1 MEFFKWVDSS
11 LVFVF
16 QVGWIEIVAR
26 AVGDPLGNFL
36 RNLFEN
42 PTVYIPSTGT
52 VKAVVFVLFG
62 IWLFSFLIWDFILTM
77 FKQYEFMRIGESNV
91 FDLKREVQTFLLGIV
106 FIGWGLYY
114 LYGWFDEPG
123 MGTWLVGGAVLL
135 LSGWANRS
143 LSTRWMVADWE
154 PLERENG
161 EKLEGEDN

>member
-11 LVFVF
+11 FVFVF

-42 PTVYIPSTGT
+42 PTAYIPSTGT

-77 FKQYEFMRIGESNV
+77 FKQYEFLRIGESNV
-91 FDLKREVQTFLLGIV
+91 FDFKREVQTFLLMIV

-123 MGTWLVGGAVLL
+123 LGTWLVGGAAWLVAA
-135 LSGWANRS
+135 WFNRS
-143 LSTRWMVADWE
+143 RTNRWLGTAWNPAKPNSDAI
-154 PLERENG
+154 
-161 EKLEGEDN
+161 